1 VSPAA
6 PSVSAAFAVP
16 LHFHGANPLMPSRE
30 RRALKTINAK
40 ATNIPDEMILGA
52 LPAPY
57 QGLHHPP
64 SILPTAITTTKSSKT
79 IEIVTIPDAI
89 DVTKNRKSIGIGLD
103 ENLILRILSSRYES
117 VVITC
122 INTLADL
129 IKLATRKPDLVFSGV
144 KYFNFSGTD
153 LWLNDFLDRHGIAYM
168 ASNRKALDRE
178 SDKSR
183 AKNIMRDSG
192 VATARHFI
200 TAPDTHPTAG
210 SVPLEYPLFVKP
222 LTGGD
227 SRGIDANSIVYDFE
241 SFRSKV
247 MDIHQSQALPCLVE
261 TYLSGREFSVGIF
274 EDNASQKL
282 TAMPIEIIVDEN
294 KNGDRILDFDIK
306 KFDRET
312 VTAVTDILVH
322 KQLSDLAKAA
332 FKALGGKSFG
342 RIDVKMDANQVPHFI
357 EANLMPGLR
366 KGYFY
371 RACLLN
377 LEMDYEQMILR
388 IADNGLTHN
397 SDKTRHHPVATLELT
412 S

>member
-1 VSPAA
+1 
-6 PSVSAAFAVP
+6 
-16 LHFHGANPLMPSRE
+16 MPSRE

-397 SDKTRHHPVATLELT
+397 SGKTRQHSVATLELT
-412 S
+412 P

>member
-1 VSPAA
+1 
-6 PSVSAAFAVP
+6 
-16 LHFHGANPLMPSRE
+16 MPSRE

-306 KFDRET
+306 KFVRET

-412 S
+412 P

>member
-1 VSPAA
+1 
-6 PSVSAAFAVP
+6 
-16 LHFHGANPLMPSRE
+16 MPSRE

-322 KQLSDLAKAA
+322 KQLSDLAKTA

-342 RIDVKMDANQVPHFI
+342 RIDVKMDANHVPHFI

-377 LEMDYEQMILR
+377 LDMDYEKMILR

-397 SDKTRHHPVATLELT
+397 SGKLVR
-412 S
+412 SQII

>member
-1 VSPAA
+1 
-6 PSVSAAFAVP
+6 
-16 LHFHGANPLMPSRE
+16 MPSRE

-79 IEIVTIPDAI
+79 IEIVTITDAI
-89 DVTKNRKSIGIGLD
+89 DVTKNRKSIGIGLY

-412 S
+412 P

>member
-1 VSPAA
+1 
-6 PSVSAAFAVP
+6 
-16 LHFHGANPLMPSRE
+16 MPSRE

-397 SDKTRHHPVATLELT
+397 RAPLKIPD
-412 S
+412 

>member
-1 VSPAA
+1 
-6 PSVSAAFAVP
+6 
-16 LHFHGANPLMPSRE
+16 MPSRE

-322 KQLSDLAKAA
+322 KQLSDLAKTA

-412 S
+412 P

>member
-1 VSPAA
+1 
-6 PSVSAAFAVP
+6 
-16 LHFHGANPLMPSRE
+16 M
-30 RRALKTINAK
+30 KTINAQ

-57 QGLHHPP
+57 QVLHHPP

-89 DVTKNRKSIGIGLD
+89 DVTKNRKSVGIGLD

-129 IKLATRKPDLVFSGV
+129 INLATRKPDLVFSGV

-168 ASNRKALDRE
+168 ASSRKALDRE

-200 TAPDTHPTAG
+200 TAPDTHPTAE

-247 MDIHQSQALPCLVE
+247 MEIHQSQALPCLVE

-274 EDNASQKL
+274 EDSAGEKL

-322 KQLSDLAKAA
+322 KQLSDLAKTA

-342 RIDVKMDANQVPHFI
+342 RIDVKMDANHVPHFI

-377 LEMDYEQMILR
+377 LDMDYEQMILR

-397 SDKTRHHPVATLELT
+397 SGKTRHHSVAMLELT
-412 S
+412 P

>member
-1 VSPAA
+1 
-6 PSVSAAFAVP
+6 
-16 LHFHGANPLMPSRE
+16 MPSRE

-412 S
+412 P

>member
-1 VSPAA
+1 
-6 PSVSAAFAVP
+6 
-16 LHFHGANPLMPSRE
+16 MPSRE

-342 RIDVKMDANQVPHFI
+342 RIDIKMDANQVPHFI

-412 S
+412 P

>member
-1 VSPAA
+1 
-6 PSVSAAFAVP
+6 
-16 LHFHGANPLMPSRE
+16 ME
-30 RRALKTINAK
+30 RTRSCRLEKGHALKTINTQT
-40 ATNIPDEMILGA
+40 TNISDERILGA
-52 LPAPY
+52 LPTPY
-57 QGLHHPP
+57 QSLNHPP
-64 SILPTAITTTKSSKT
+64 SILPTAITMTKSNKT

-89 DVTKNRKSIGIGLD
+89 DVTKNRKSVGIGLD

-122 INTLADL
+122 INTLTDL
-129 IKLATRKPDLVFSGV
+129 IELAVRKPDLVFSGV

-168 ASNRKALDRE
+168 ASSRKALDRE
-178 SDKSR
+178 SDKSW

-200 TAPDTHPTAG
+200 TTPDSHLTAE
-210 SVPLEYPLFVKP
+210 SIPLEYPLFVKP

-227 SRGIDANSIVYDFE
+227 SRGIDANSIVYNFE
-241 SFRSKV
+241 SFHSKV
-247 MDIHQSQALPCLVE
+247 MEIHQSQALPCLVE

-274 EDNASQKL
+274 EDSANHKL

-322 KQLSDLAKAA
+322 KQLSDLAKTA

-342 RIDVKMDANQVPHFI
+342 RIDVKMDANHIPHFI

-377 LEMDYEQMILR
+377 LDMDYEQMILR

-397 SDKTRHHPVATLELT
+397 SGKTRHHSVATLELT
-412 S
+412 P

>member
-1 VSPAA
+1 
-6 PSVSAAFAVP
+6 
-16 LHFHGANPLMPSRE
+16 MPSRE

-192 VATARHFI
+192 VATARYFI

-412 S
+412 P

>member
-1 VSPAA
+1 
-6 PSVSAAFAVP
+6 
-16 LHFHGANPLMPSRE
+16 MPFRE

-412 S
+412 P

>member
-1 VSPAA
+1 
-6 PSVSAAFAVP
+6 
-16 LHFHGANPLMPSRE
+16 MPSRE

-122 INTLADL
+122 INTLDDL

-412 S
+412 P

>member
-1 VSPAA
+1 
-6 PSVSAAFAVP
+6 
-16 LHFHGANPLMPSRE
+16 MPSRE

-322 KQLSDLAKAA
+322 KQLSDLAKTA

-377 LEMDYEQMILR
+377 LDMDYEKMILR

-412 S
+412 P

>member
-1 VSPAA
+1 
-6 PSVSAAFAVP
+6 
-16 LHFHGANPLMPSRE
+16 MPSRE

>member
-1 VSPAA
+1 
-6 PSVSAAFAVP
+6 
-16 LHFHGANPLMPSRE
+16 M
-30 RRALKTINAK
+30 KTINAQ
-40 ATNIPDEMILGA
+40 ATNTLDEMILGV
-52 LPAPY
+52 LPKHRR
-57 QGLHHPP
+57 GLNHLP
-64 SILPTAITTTKSSKT
+64 SIVPTAIATTKSNKT

-89 DVTKNRKSIGIGLD
+89 DVTENRKSIGIGLD
-103 ENLILRILSSRYES
+103 ENLILDILSSRYES
-117 VVITC
+117 VIITR
-122 INTLADL
+122 INTLKDL
-129 IKLATRKPDLVFSGV
+129 MKLAARKPDLVFSGV
-144 KYFNFSGTD
+144 KYFNFGGDD
-153 LWLNDFLDRHGIAYM
+153 LWLNDYLDRHGIAYM
-168 ASNRKALDRE
+168 ASSRKALDRE
-178 SDKSR
+178 SDKSL
-183 AKNIMRDSG
+183 AKNIIRDSG

-200 TAPDTHPTAG
+200 TAPGVHPTAE
-210 SVPLEYPLFVKP
+210 SIPLEYPLFVKP

-227 SRGIDANSIVYDFE
+227 SRGIDANSIVYDFK

-247 MDIHQSQALPCLVE
+247 MDIHQTQALPCLVE

-274 EDNASQKL
+274 EDSANQNL

-294 KNGDRILDFDIK
+294 KNGDCILDFDIK

-322 KQLSDLAKAA
+322 KQLSDLAKTA

-342 RIDVKMDANQVPHFI
+342 RIDVKMDANHVPHFI

-377 LEMDYEQMILR
+377 LDMDYEKMILR

-397 SDKTRHHPVATLELT
+397 SGKLVR
-412 S
+412 SQII